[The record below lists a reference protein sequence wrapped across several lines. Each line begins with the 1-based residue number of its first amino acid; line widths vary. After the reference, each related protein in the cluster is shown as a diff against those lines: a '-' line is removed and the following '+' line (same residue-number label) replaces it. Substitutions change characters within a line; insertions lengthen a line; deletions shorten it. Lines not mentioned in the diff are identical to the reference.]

1 MYGLEGANARRLEIQ
16 QLKTIAPM
24 PLVAKRVCQAIT
36 ADGLNDKKLAS
47 ILKQDP
53 AMSARIL
60 GLANAAFFGTAGR
73 IKTIEDAIHR
83 VLGLNATK
91 ALVLSMATGSSFD
104 ITECRNFRLDHF
116 WGSAMMTGALV
127 SKLTKHVAMDPQP
140 SARLAFLCGLLH
152 NLGLLALVTSYPA
165 EMSHVLSNVLPNQS
179 LAEAERAL
187 LGTDHHRAGG
197 WLARKWRLPPEII
210 DVIEHHHER
219 DRLHYWDLT
228 RLVGF
233 CARWSERWLLG
244 QEGPPDEPEIMEALS
259 LTAAMLEDT
268 FSRCEVVF
276 RQIDR
281 FAVRIDK

>member
-1 MYGLEGANARRLEIQ
+1 MHGLEGANARRLEIQ

-24 PLVAKRVCQAIT
+24 PLVAKHVRQALA
-36 ADGLNDKKLAS
+36 ADTLNHQKLAS

-53 AMSARIL
+53 GMAARIL
-60 GLANAAFFGTAGR
+60 GLANGAFFGTAGR
-73 IKTIEDAIHR
+73 IKTIEDSIQR
-83 VLGLNATK
+83 VLGLNASK
-91 ALVLSMATGSSFD
+91 ALVLSMVASDSFD

-116 WGSAMMTGALV
+116 WGSAMMTGALA
-127 SKLTKHVAMDPQP
+127 SKLIKHVEIDPQP

-152 NLGLLALVTSYPA
+152 NLGLLALVTTYPA
-165 EMSHVLSNVLPNQS
+165 EMAHVLANLQPDQS
-179 LAEAERAL
+179 LAEAEWAL

-197 WLARKWRLPPEII
+197 WLARKWRLPPEIV

-233 CARWSERWLLG
+233 CARWSERWLG
-244 QEGPPDEPEIMEALS
+244 GNKGPPDEPEIMEALS
-259 LTAAMLEDT
+259 LTAAALEDT
-268 FSRCEVVF
+268 FSRCEAVF

-281 FAVRIDK
+281 FAGRIDK